1 MGRDRSPEA
10 EQDAGAPLDE
20 RRRRRPWALIA
31 ACLVLVVL
39 TAVLWVK
46 WSTARRDA
54 ARLQKELTRVYKE
67 AEDLRLQAALARN
80 ASASS
85 SGRFARST
93 PSGTDRPGRPTTS
106 RRRAVPG
113 RRRVD
118 NARVVWKET
127 AWN

>member
-10 EQDAGAPLDE
+10 EQDAGALLDE

-46 WSTARRDA
+46 WSTASRDA

-67 AEDLRLQAALARN
+67 AEDLRLQAALAQERIGKLEREIRALN
-80 ASASS
+80 AE
-85 SGRFARST
+85 RERDRQARSADDK
-93 PSGTDRPGRPTTS
+93 PPARGAKPPA
-106 RRRAVPG
+106 RR
-113 RRRVD
+113 
-118 NARVVWKET
+118 
-127 AWN
+127 